1 VTDDVDRFHLNTAIA
16 AIMEL
21 VNAVYKYLEKD
32 RNDTY
37 SLGLLKGAL
46 ETTLMLLYPFV
57 PHITNELWVIMGK
70 DGRDLGSEWPQYS
83 PEYTIEEK
91 VMVAVQVN
99 GKLRDTCEMERD
111 MEETRLK
118 EIVLGLEKIVKYV
131 EGKEIRKV
139 IIVPNKL
146 VNIVCS

>member
-1 VTDDVDRFHLNTAIA
+1 MTDDIDRFHLNTAIA

-32 RNDTY
+32 RNDNY
-37 SLGLLKGAL
+37 SLGLLKGAF
-46 ETTLMLLYPFV
+46 ETILMLLYPFV
-57 PHITNELWVIMGK
+57 PHIANELWVLMGK
-70 DGRDLGSEWPQYS
+70 DDKVLGTEWPRYN

-111 MEETRLK
+111 IEEKRLK
-118 EIVLGLEKIVKYV
+118 EIVLGLEKILKYV
-131 EGKEIRKV
+131 EGKEIKKI